1 MTKVLTK
8 IKDFIFQN
16 KVAVMFLILS
26 VLGVLV
32 SGQPVNGILLE
43 LLTRLGRNGVLV
55 ISLIIPVITGMGL
68 NFSIT
73 VGAMATQV
81 GVFFAMYIIQMYYPH
96 CPPLLIFLLALSF
109 ALPLSILFGF
119 FIGNM
124 LNSMKGSEMI
134 GGLILG
140 YFSDG
145 LYQLF
150 FLYIIGGVIPI
161 VNKNLLIN
169 TGIGVKNT
177 IELSPTKKFSGL
189 KYAIDGLWRLPLVDF
204 IKFIFLI
211 AVLYAVFRWFRDGK
225 KFGRIPKQILTFIA
239 VTGIL
244 SLISFLPPVV
254 GYLKNIRIPVA
265 TYALILLMCW
275 FTNWFLQTRI
285 GQNMRAVGQNRAVAN
300 SAGINVDKTRLTAII
315 ISTAI
320 ASFGQL
326 IYLQNIGVLTTYG
339 AHLNVGLFSI
349 AALLVGGA
357 SVYKAS
363 VGQAILGVL
372 LFHTLFIVS
381 PLAGQ
386 TLMNNAMIGE
396 YFRVFVCYGVIA
408 MSLAMHVWSKRKA

>member
-1 MTKVLTK
+1 MRNVLTK

-16 KVAVMFLILS
+16 KVAVMFLVLS

-43 LLTRLGRNGVLV
+43 LFTRLGRNGILV

-73 VGAMATQV
+73 VGAMATQI
-81 GVFFAMYIIQMYYPH
+81 GVFFAMYLIQMHYPQ
-96 CPPLLIFLLALSF
+96 CPPLLIFLLAFAF
-109 ALPLSILFGF
+109 ALPLAILFGY

-189 KYAIDGLWRLPLVDF
+189 KYAIDGIWRLPLVDF
-204 IKFIFLI
+204 VKLIFVV
-211 AVLYAVFRWFRDGK
+211 AVVYALFRWIRGEK
-225 KFGRIPKQILTFIA
+225 KFTSVPKQTWTVVITA
-239 VTGIL
+239 GIL
-244 SLISFLPPVV
+244 SGISLLPPVV
-254 GYLKNIRIPVA
+254 DYLKNIRIPIV

-300 SAGINVDKTRLTAII
+300 SSGINVDKTRLTAII
-315 ISTAI
+315 LSTAI

-381 PLAGQ
+381 PMAGQ

-396 YFRVFVCYGVIA
+396 YFRVFICYGVIA

>member
-1 MTKVLTK
+1 MTKVLIK

-16 KVAVMFLILS
+16 KVAVMFLFLS
-26 VLGVLV
+26 VSGVLI

-43 LLTRLGRNGVLV
+43 LLTRLGRNGILV
-55 ISLIIPVITGMGL
+55 ISLVIPVITGMGL

-81 GVFFAMYIIQMYYPH
+81 GVFFAMYLIQTYDPH
-96 CPPLLIFLLALSF
+96 CPPLLIFLLSLSF
-109 ALPLSILFGF
+109 ALPLAILFGF

-150 FLYIIGGVIPI
+150 FLYVIGGIIPI

-189 KYAIDGLWRLPLVDF
+189 KYAIDGLWRLPFVDF
-204 IKFIFLI
+204 IKFTFLI
-211 AVLYAVFRWFRDGK
+211 AVLYAVFRWLRDGK
-225 KFGRIPKQILTFIA
+225 NFSKIPKQILSFAA

-244 SLISFLPPVV
+244 SLISFFPPVV
-254 GYLKNIRIPVA
+254 DYLKNIRIPVV

-285 GQNMRAVGQNRAVAN
+285 GQNMRAVGQNRAVAD

-357 SVYKAS
+357 SVYKSS

-408 MSLAMHVWSKRKA
+408 MSLAMHVWSKSKA